1 MVRLVPSDVANAEAF
16 FLVTRRRCQVD
27 SGAVIQRFFRII
39 PPQIREETADAN
51 AGNSAGVID
60 GGGRAHKIERNTSIQ
75 TKVTRKVVSQSGS
88 HVVNAA
94 VVAVAAL
101 ELGSQ
106 CPARGEASGVVFCG
120 PGGGGVRWLRE
131 QGGAHE

>member
-1 MVRLVPSDVANAEAF
+1 MVRLVPSHVANAEAF
-16 FLVTRRRCQVD
+16 FLVTCRSRQVHGR
-27 SGAVIQRFFRII
+27 SIIQGLLGII

-60 GGGRAHKIERNTSIQ
+60 GGGRAHKIERNARIQ

-94 VVAVAAL
+94 VAAVAAL
-101 ELGSQ
+101 DLSSQ
-106 CPARGEASGVVFCG
+106 CPSRGEASGVVFCG
-120 PGGGGVRWLRE
+120 PGGGGVSGLC
-131 QGGAHE
+131 

>member
-1 MVRLVPSDVANAEAF
+1 MVRLVPSHVANAEAF
-16 FLVTRRRCQVD
+16 FLVTCRSRQVHGR
-27 SGAVIQRFFRII
+27 SII

-60 GGGRAHKIERNTSIQ
+60 GGGRAHKIERNARIQ

-106 CPARGEASGVVFCG
+106 CPSRSEAPGVVFC
-120 PGGGGVRWLRE
+120 R
-131 QGGAHE
+131 